1 MMLTAATV
9 GEGDAS
15 EADVA
20 DGGCGCYSM
29 DRWVLVWGKVGGGGF
44 RWKVVMMEMGRG
56 DLVWVQMEMDDDD
69 GEDDGDED
77 GLLGWRKRKRI
88 GVRWRKRKRIGVLR

>member
-20 DGGCGCYSM
+20 DGPMVVVGAT
-29 DRWVLVWGKVGGGGF
+29 RWTDGFWFGGRLAEVGSD
-44 RWKVVMMEMGRG
+44 GR
-56 DLVWVQMEMDDDD
+56 
-69 GEDDGDED
+69 
-77 GLLGWRKRKRI
+77 
-88 GVRWRKRKRIGVLR
+88 